1 MIRPF
6 IIKLDA
12 VVYTYP
18 WLLYQQKIISN
29 FIPFR
34 LLEDWM
40 CSKANHKEEIV
51 ENEKVGNY
59 KDENVENDKDKK
71 VKYEEE
77 NFENQKQR
85 VENDKE
91 EDVENIEEDNVEN

>member
-1 MIRPF
+1 
-6 IIKLDA
+6 
-12 VVYTYP
+12 
-18 WLLYQQKIISN
+18 
-29 FIPFR
+29 
-34 LLEDWM
+34 M

-77 NFENQKQR
+77 NFEN
-85 VENDKE
+85 
-91 EDVENIEEDNVEN
+91 